1 MWILSAIKIKIT
13 ESWKLRLQL
22 YIIQYILVYTT
33 KSKINKVNVEAL
45 NLTNWFLCFVRK
57 QKPFEYVCYHWGSSD
72 KEKRLGFIIFEVPSP
87 VYDVKWIFRRHYH
100 DIYALCSPI
109 LMLLGRRVT
118 LLENITTTATI
129 SPLGPILMDNFQLG
143 QLKCSF
149 GVVAWNNRVQVPA
162 QIVPC
167 YNGSII

>member
-1 MWILSAIKIKIT
+1 ML
-13 ESWKLRLQL
+13 
-22 YIIQYILVYTT
+22 
-33 KSKINKVNVEAL
+33 
-45 NLTNWFLCFVRK
+45 
-57 QKPFEYVCYHWGSSD
+57 
-72 KEKRLGFIIFEVPSP
+72 
-87 VYDVKWIFRRHYH
+87 RRHYQ

-149 GVVAWNNRVQVPA
+149 GVVAWNNRDQVPA
-162 QIVPC
+162 QIPDTMDP
-167 YNGSII
+167 

>member
-1 MWILSAIKIKIT
+1 
-13 ESWKLRLQL
+13 
-22 YIIQYILVYTT
+22 
-33 KSKINKVNVEAL
+33 
-45 NLTNWFLCFVRK
+45 
-57 QKPFEYVCYHWGSSD
+57 
-72 KEKRLGFIIFEVPSP
+72 
-87 VYDVKWIFRRHYH
+87 
-100 DIYALCSPI
+100 
-109 LMLLGRRVT
+109 MLLGRRVT

-149 GVVAWNNRVQVPA
+149 GVVAWNNCVQVPA